1 MNRRYGRRFPATLGG
16 AMAAAI
22 GLAASSAVFF
32 GFTRQPGQTRG
43 APRVEHGVLTFAA
56 TDATFL
62 TSDARARRWQEI
74 VKAAGQPVVEE
85 YNRMSIL
92 DTMVNGGWEIVEYEF
107 QFDATNGD
115 VERYLLRRTR

>member
-1 MNRRYGRRFPATLGG
+1 MNRGFGRRFPATL
-16 AMAAAI
+16 AVVI
-22 GLAASSAVFF
+22 GLAASSAVFL
-32 GFTRQPGQTRG
+32 GFTRQPGHARV
-43 APRVEHGVLTFAA
+43 APRVEHGVLTFVG

-85 YNRMSIL
+85 YNRMSIV

-107 QFDATNGD
+107 LLDAANGD